1 MNAKVNNWAV
11 ELESYNIKF
20 CFIEGQKNVLADTLS
35 RLIEINNEVKQP
47 AEKPGYEFGYM
58 PFEELPAAQVE
69 VVEEVIIAEDCG
81 SEEVLLLHERP
92 VKMEPPVKVPIPD
105 HKMMELQEQD
115 EYVSRLRTEWQLG

>member
-1 MNAKVNNWAV
+1 M
-11 ELESYNIKF
+11 
-20 CFIEGQKNVLADTLS
+20 LADTLS
-35 RLIEINNEVKQP
+35 RLIEINNDVKQP
-47 AEKPGYEFGYM
+47 AEEPGYEFGYT

-81 SEEVLLLHERP
+81 HEEVLLLHERP

-115 EYVSRLRTEWQLG
+115 KYVSRLRAEWRLG